1 MREGDT
7 DCCHLAVWV
16 HTLEEAVSAL
26 KLISVELEEPKVVL
40 DFMAVFLKTSD
51 PDSNHVYYGDCDGQ
65 ERR

>member
-1 MREGDT
+1 MKEGDT

-26 KLISVELEEPKVVL
+26 KLIGVELEEPEVDL
-40 DFMAVFLKTSD
+40 DFMAAFLKQPD
-51 PDSNHVYYGDCDGQ
+51 PDSNHVHYGDSDGQ